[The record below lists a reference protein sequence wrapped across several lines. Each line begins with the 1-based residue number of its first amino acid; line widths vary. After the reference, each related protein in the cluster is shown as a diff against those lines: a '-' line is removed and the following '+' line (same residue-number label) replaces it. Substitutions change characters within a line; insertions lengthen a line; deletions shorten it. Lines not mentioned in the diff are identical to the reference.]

1 MRLFEVDQGSAR
13 EVLAVFQGLI
23 NQSDLPSEIPFPAVM
38 HMIKPFGLGI
48 SSVDGLIAL
57 KDKVDPAGDVISD
70 ILDNGT
76 VVLRTTRQTNQQDRP
91 LDNQGGS
98 MVDKMASRA
107 AKDAT
112 K

>member
-13 EVLAVFQGLI
+13 DVLAVFQGLA
-23 NQSDLPSEIPFPAVM
+23 NRTGSPAQIPFPAIM
-38 HMIKPFGLGI
+38 HMIRPFGLGI
-48 SSVDGLIAL
+48 STVDGLIAL

-76 VVLRTTRQTNQQDRP
+76 VVLRTKNQSNPQDKP

-98 MVDKMASRA
+98 MVDKMAKHA
-107 AKDAT
+107 AKDAI